1 MIYTGRVWKFGD
13 DVDTDQII
21 PARYLVTTDE
31 KELARHCLEIP
42 DPDFSK
48 KAQEG
53 DILIGGKNFGCGSSR
68 EHAPISI
75 KGLGIRC
82 IVAKSFARIF
92 YRNTFNI
99 GMCAIECPELVDAV
113 QSGQTITVVPEE
125 GVIKLNGQ
133 VFRAQ
138 PLPPFMQQLVEL
150 GGLMPWVHKKIAAKK
165 AA

>member
-31 KELARHCLEIP
+31 TELAKHCLEIA
-42 DPDFSK
+42 DAGFSQR
-48 KAQEG
+48 AQPG
-53 DILIGGKNFGCGSSR
+53 DIVVGGRNFGCGSSR

-113 QSGQTITVVPEE
+113 QPGQTITVAPEE

-150 GGLMPWVHKKIAAKK
+150 GGLMPWVHKKIAARK

>member
-31 KELARHCLEIP
+31 KELARHCMEIP

-48 KAQEG
+48 KARGG
-53 DILIGGKNFGCGSSR
+53 DILVGGKNFGCGSSR

-92 YRNTFNI
+92 YRNSFNI
-99 GMCAIECPELVDAV
+99 GMCAVECPELVEAV
-113 QSGQTITVVPEE
+113 QAGQTITVVPEE
-125 GVIKLNGQ
+125 GIIKLDGR

-150 GGLMPWVHKKIAAKK
+150 GGLMPWVKRKLAARK